1 VGAHHRAAA
10 RALRP
15 SRCRLGKRELDC
27 LDRIDRDATQ
37 GAFWAFRGKDFDVA
51 VKMQKGQTATLWHP
65 ASNNRLDHSSGGGAR
80 PLASYPAAAE
90 SPRR

>member
-1 VGAHHRAAA
+1 LIASIASIAMRRKGHFGHSGAKISTS
-10 RALRP
+10 L
-15 SRCRLGKRELDC
+15 S
-27 LDRIDRDATQ
+27 
-37 GAFWAFRGKDFDVA
+37 
-51 VKMQKGQTATLWHP
+51 KMQKGQTATLWHP